1 MKKFRFLSSLLIAL
15 TLTTCCFGP
24 LLQSAQA
31 QNQEAPIFAAI
42 QKKDAA
48 QLREI
53 LADAAQLNATDGNGD
68 TPLHR
73 VLRDNDSGTAAARKE
88 MVALLLEKGASV
100 QARNRAG
107 QTPLHLAA
115 AGYEEISRE
124 IIGLLLD
131 KNADVKARDRDGN
144 TPLHYA
150 NQSQTS
156 ALLLA
161 KGADVNAV
169 NTNGGTPLHRSVYAG
184 NGPLEV
190 AGVLLAAGADP
201 NLQDA
206 NGDLPIHLHLR
217 RRGYQVNAALLEKSD
232 LLLRDSTGLTAAQQ
246 VLLSGNPALLEAFA
260 ARHPKLDDTTAVFDA
275 AARNDAASLEQQLQA
290 KPHLAFVRL
299 SGGQTP
305 LHLSARW
312 QALNCVELLLS
323 KKADPNARDTSANTP
338 LHETSFRVAE
348 EKRATQ
354 LQIIQA
360 LLKAGA
366 DPNAVSFSGNSPL
379 HQSLFSDKKE
389 ATLALLDGGA
399 NPNIRNWRGQTALQ
413 TVATESQARAL
424 DIIAPLIAKGA
435 EINALGSNRGDNL
448 NGSTALALLVADNTD
463 FEEKKMPMLA
473 ALLQNNARLDIQ
485 NDHGDTALH
494 LAARR
499 QKTAVLQQLLAAPA
513 PAVQAALAV
522 RNLQG
527 ITPLGTAIAAKRDE
541 AAALLRAAG
550 GNE

>member
-1 MKKFRFLSSLLIAL
+1 MKKLLFVSALFLSLATFLF
-15 TLTTCCFGP
+15 FGQSVP
-24 LLQSAQA
+24 SAQA
-31 QNQEAPIFAAI
+31 QNQEAPVFAAI

-73 VLRDNDSGTAAARKE
+73 VLRDNDSGTAAARKG

-115 AGYEEISRE
+115 AGYEDISRE

-161 KGADVNAV
+161 KGADVNAA
-169 NTNGGTPLHRSVYAG
+169 NSSGTTPLHRAVYAG
-184 NGPLEV
+184 SGPLEV
-190 AGVLLAAGADP
+190 IGVLLAAGANP

-246 VLLSGNPALLEAFA
+246 VLLSGDTALLEILA
-260 ARHPKLDDTTAVFDA
+260 ARQLKLDETTAVFQA
-275 AARNDAASLEQQLQA
+275 CARNDVASLEQQLQA
-290 KPHLAFVRL
+290 KPYLAFVRL

-305 LHLSARW
+305 LHISARW
-312 QALNCVELLLS
+312 QALDCVALLLS
-323 KKADPNARDTSANTP
+323 KKADANARDTSANTP
-338 LHETSFRVAE
+338 LHEISFRVAE

-354 LQIIQA
+354 LQIVEA

-366 DPNAVSFSGNSPL
+366 DPNAVSFAGQSPF
-379 HQSLFSDKKE
+379 HQALISDHKE
-389 ATLALLDGGA
+389 LILALLDAGVD
-399 NPNIRNWRGQTALQ
+399 PNIRDARGLTPLQIAASEFQT
-413 TVATESQARAL
+413 RDIAL

-435 EINALGSNRGDNL
+435 DINALGSNRGDNL
-448 NGSTALALLVADNTD
+448 KGSTALALIVADNRD
-463 FEEKKMPMLA
+463 FEEKKTPMIA
-473 ALLQNNARLDIQ
+473 ALLQNKARLDIQ
-485 NDHGDTALH
+485 NDGSGSS
-494 LAARR
+494 RYF
-499 QKTAVLQQLLAAPA
+499 
-513 PAVQAALAV
+513 
-522 RNLQG
+522 
-527 ITPLGTAIAAKRDE
+527 
-541 AAALLRAAG
+541 
-550 GNE
+550 